1 MRQTTEKVENL
12 WSKSRRY
19 RRRIGA
25 ESTRFRRGLKIGA
38 ESARLRRGK
47 PQVSLLLACSGSFF
61 RACFRLGA
69 RKLVGATCF

>member
-1 MRQTTEKVENL
+1 MRQATEKVENL

-19 RRRIGA
+19 SA

>member
-1 MRQTTEKVENL
+1 MTTCVKQQRKWKTCGQN
-12 WSKSRRY
+12 RGD
-19 RRRIGA
+19 IGA